1 MSLGDIGNFMDE
13 NWHGGQI
20 DGDFF
25 EHPEMDIEETV
36 IEEKKES
43 NKLVWNWKHAITREL
58 MRGKHRTE
66 ILSKYKNVIDR
77 FDIEELICNFLDK
90 NQGVLGYFIVD
101 VSNFDDKFKYEDMP
115 QELRECNLY
124 AINAV
129 ELREVINRSLVS
141 EEDGSLD
148 GFLNSDDSI
157 NEEIYY
163 LDECTGLPAIDSW
176 NGESDDDD
184 ERLNSIA
191 NLFLGKKW
199 MSLSEKD
206 NFNEME
212 GKLPY
217 LVSIVKRAYMPKS
230 NSNGNFEDDIND
242 FEVENQELEA
252 DSQKFYKDAEVNNIH
267 EQKLDDIGNTVIP
280 EKIEIKDK
288 ILKSDYQ
295 EDVSVGKKF
304 ESYNIKNELKKSD
317 YRDDV
322 AYDKELILQQV
333 DNTKEQ
339 GLMSFNTDIPDY
351 GTFNDNIKEQGLM
364 DFETDIPD
372 YGFFDDNMTELSD
385 KDYRDDVEFDDMEDF
400 IIEDIRDMEDDEFDY
415 ADLSDGAV
423 DLDEMMED
431 ELYDQDFEIDDEP
444 EEVEISNKYDWSW

>member
-1 MSLGDIGNFMDE
+1 
-13 NWHGGQI
+13 
-20 DGDFF
+20 
-25 EHPEMDIEETV
+25 
-36 IEEKKES
+36 
-43 NKLVWNWKHAITREL
+43 
-58 MRGKHRTE
+58 
-66 ILSKYKNVIDR
+66 
-77 FDIEELICNFLDK
+77 
-90 NQGVLGYFIVD
+90 
-101 VSNFDDKFKYEDMP
+101 MP

-157 NEEIYY
+157 DEEIYY
-163 LDECTGLPAIDSW
+163 IDECTGLPAIDSW

-206 NFNEME
+206 NFNEMK

-267 EQKLDDIGNTVIP
+267 ETIIDDIGEVSIP

-304 ESYNIKNELKKSD
+304 ESYNIKNELKESD

-322 AYDKELILQQV
+322 AYDKELIL
-333 DNTKEQ
+333 
-339 GLMSFNTDIPDY
+339 
-351 GTFNDNIKEQGLM
+351 
-364 DFETDIPD
+364 
-372 YGFFDDNMTELSD
+372 
-385 KDYRDDVEFDDMEDF
+385 
-400 IIEDIRDMEDDEFDY
+400 
-415 ADLSDGAV
+415 
-423 DLDEMMED
+423 
-431 ELYDQDFEIDDEP
+431 
-444 EEVEISNKYDWSW
+444 